1 MWLLGQRGR
10 GSLRAVGVNT
20 IAGRNVA
27 GEVEVGRRVY
37 REDMTVTVEIPDS
50 VAARMVPEGVDPA
63 RKLLEDAVAQAYRE
77 GKIGTGEL
85 RAALGLSWHEKEA
98 FLLRYEIYNDVPA
111 EEIFAEADTLTELRA
126 KDSSEMAA
134 V

>member
-1 MWLLGQRGR
+1 
-10 GSLRAVGVNT
+10 
-20 IAGRNVA
+20 
-27 GEVEVGRRVY
+27 
-37 REDMTVTVEIPDS
+37 MTVTVEIPDS
-50 VAARMVPEGVDPA
+50 VAASVVPEGVDPA

-85 RAALGLSWHEKEA
+85 REALGLSWHEKEA

-111 EEIFAEADTLTELRA
+111 EEILAETDSLKELHT

-134 V
+134 A